1 MMAVAPGAPGASVD
15 RSHATATGLA
25 RGRSR
30 RRGRALRKLTWV
42 ELKLVLREP
51 LTLVFSFAFPVVL
64 LFVMGEVFG
73 QNSGEPGEV
82 VWRDFGA
89 MNYYIPSYL
98 ALVAC
103 AFGMISLPTHLAAY
117 RERGVLRRLHASG
130 VRERQVLGSQTL
142 VGFALTTVGAVLVV
156 VLGMLFYDVRGPVS
170 IPALILAYAL
180 STLCFMILGC
190 LLGALIPRARAAQGI
205 GLILFF
211 VMMFV
216 SGTAPPIEV
225 MSGVMLGVGKA
236 LPLYHAAIA
245 LQDAWN
251 GLGVNGVE
259 LGILAAAAAGGLVL
273 TNRLFRWD

>member
-1 MMAVAPGAPGASVD
+1 MAAGIA
-15 RSHATATGLA
+15 H
-25 RGRSR
+25 R
-30 RRGRALRKLTWV
+30 RRPARALRKLTWV
-42 ELKLVLREP
+42 EFKLVMREP

-73 QNSGEPGEV
+73 QNPSDPGEV

-103 AFGMISLPTHLAAY
+103 SFGMISLPTHLAAY

-130 VRERQVLGSQTL
+130 VRGRQVLVSQTL
-142 VGFALTTVGAVLVV
+142 VGFALTTVGAVLVA
-156 VLGMLFYDVRGPVS
+156 VLGMLFYDVRGPAS
-170 IPALILAYAL
+170 IPALLLAYVV
-180 STLCFMILGC
+180 STLCFMVLGC
-190 LLGALIPRARAAQGI
+190 LLGALIPKARAAQGI

-225 MSGVMLGVGKA
+225 MSDAMVGIGKA

-251 GLGVNGVE
+251 GLGVNGLQ
-259 LGILAAAAAGGLVL
+259 LGILAAVSVGGLAL
-273 TNRLFRWD
+273 TSWLFRWD